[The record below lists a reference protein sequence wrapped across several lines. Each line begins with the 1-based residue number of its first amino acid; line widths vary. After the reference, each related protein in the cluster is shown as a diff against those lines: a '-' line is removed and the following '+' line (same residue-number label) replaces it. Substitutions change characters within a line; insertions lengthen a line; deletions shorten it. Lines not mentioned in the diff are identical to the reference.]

1 MQFNA
6 LIPPNSFLKKLFYF
20 FPIRLLYVHI
30 KYNSLLLLFWVVLY
44 AFVLRIW
51 GNEYGVPLLFLDP
64 EYLGHVNFVSY
75 LILGASCGAFIMAF
89 QIASYIVNSHRFP
102 FLASVSKPFVKYTI
116 NNFLIPLG
124 FVLTFLIS
132 NYRFQLKYEGSTFTT
147 IAFESIGFIVGA
159 GFFYLLSM
167 TYFFT
172 VSKDIFRLFGIDIL
186 KKTDRIR
193 VRKIQLKGNIWQ
205 RISSSHRPAH
215 ALHVTTYLS
224 NPISV
229 KRARETDH
237 YDPAIILQVF
247 RQNHLA
253 AAIFEIAVVI
263 VLVLLGLFRDVPL
276 FRIPAAASIFVS
288 FTMLLMMASA
298 FHTWLKEWSLPAFI
312 ALFLLLNWLSGYEF
326 IGKRNQAYGLDYTTE
341 AAVLPDS
348 MLIDRQK
355 KIQVEHDT
363 RLGIESLNRWK
374 KRAWKGRNGKPT
386 LIFLNV
392 SGGGLKSA
400 LWTVEAL
407 QAADS
412 VSKGHLF
419 KNTRLITGSSGG
431 MIGAAYMRE
440 LQLRKILGL
449 QKDIYDSIY
458 AERISRDL
466 LNPVGFSM
474 AVSDIFLRLQK
485 VHYGPYSYTRDRG
498 YEFEKALH
506 ENTGFILDKTLS
518 AYKFPEEAA
527 LVPMM
532 IFSPSVINDGRRML
546 ISPQPISYLTYTP
559 AKTGTLMRSLPED
572 IEFSRMFKAQN
583 AAGLRFSSA
592 IRMSATFPY
601 ILPSVSLPSE
611 PIMEVMDA
619 GFRDNYGLRT
629 SIRYLYHFRNW
640 IAENTDRVIFLQIRE
655 NHKSYDL
662 KTPGKS
668 TFAELMLSPLGN
680 VYENMFRIQDYQH
693 DQLLMYAENWF
704 RGKVDFVEL
713 DLNPPSSPSEE
724 IISMN
729 FHLTSL
735 EKKRIHQAI
744 LLPENKAAI
753 ARIQRLLQQ

>member
-1 MQFNA
+1 
-6 LIPPNSFLKKLFYF
+6 
-20 FPIRLLYVHI
+20 
-30 KYNSLLLLFWVVLY
+30 
-44 AFVLRIW
+44 
-51 GNEYGVPLLFLDP
+51 
-64 EYLGHVNFVSY
+64 
-75 LILGASCGAFIMAF
+75 
-89 QIASYIVNSHRFP
+89 
-102 FLASVSKPFVKYTI
+102 
-116 NNFLIPLG
+116 
-124 FVLTFLIS
+124 
-132 NYRFQLKYEGSTFTT
+132 
-147 IAFESIGFIVGA
+147 
-159 GFFYLLSM
+159 
-167 TYFFT
+167 
-172 VSKDIFRLFGIDIL
+172 
-186 KKTDRIR
+186 
-193 VRKIQLKGNIWQ
+193 
-205 RISSSHRPAH
+205 
-215 ALHVTTYLS
+215 
-224 NPISV
+224 
-229 KRARETDH
+229 
-237 YDPAIILQVF
+237 
-247 RQNHLA
+247 
-253 AAIFEIAVVI
+253 
-263 VLVLLGLFRDVPL
+263 
-276 FRIPAAASIFVS
+276 
-288 FTMLLMMASA
+288 
-298 FHTWLKEWSLPAFI
+298 
-312 ALFLLLNWLSGYEF
+312 
-326 IGKRNQAYGLDYTTE
+326 
-341 AAVLPDS
+341 